1 MNHEQRE
8 RLIDQGERADGRAG
22 LPYVCHIR
30 RAGITGADGQVC
42 VAGGVTALACRA
54 ILVGFIISGHG
65 TFFLK
70 SDQRVRHK
78 VCLMSDC
85 DSTATITLM
94 TFMCPQTLTLSL
106 VILRIEIPIY
116 I

>member
-8 RLIDQGERADGRAG
+8 RLIDQEERADGRAG

-65 TFFLK
+65 TFFEERPARA
-70 SDQRVRHK
+70 SQGVFDV
-78 VCLMSDC
+78 
-85 DSTATITLM
+85 
-94 TFMCPQTLTLSL
+94 
-106 VILRIEIPIY
+106 
-116 I
+116 

>member
-8 RLIDQGERADGRAG
+8 RLIDQGERADGRAE

-54 ILVGFIISGHG
+54 ILVGFIYIRSWY
-65 TFFLK
+65 FF
-70 SDQRVRHK
+70 SEERPARASQGVFDV
-78 VCLMSDC
+78 
-85 DSTATITLM
+85 
-94 TFMCPQTLTLSL
+94 
-106 VILRIEIPIY
+106 
-116 I
+116 